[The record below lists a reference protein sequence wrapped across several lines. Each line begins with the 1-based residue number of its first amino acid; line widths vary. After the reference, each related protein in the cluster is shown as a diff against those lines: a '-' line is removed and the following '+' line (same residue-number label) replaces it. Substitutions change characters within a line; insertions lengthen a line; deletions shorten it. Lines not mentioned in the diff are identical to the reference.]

1 MKTKSAWILA
11 LSLVCGLG
19 NAADHMDLPTS
30 VAGGVANRPD
40 AQITDFF
47 SFVAGNK
54 LVLIMN
60 VNPFLDPEVQTY
72 TFPTDVKY
80 RFNLDLNSAV
90 TVGTDVT
97 SKEFGGVIANPAG
110 ISEDLVFQVTF
121 DANNKPKLRVT
132 GPDSARCDLIRLR
145 TRMFTGLRAETFIFA
160 PFVRNNVGSIIL
172 EVPALAVVQRQSK
185 LLLWATTTLDLPGG
199 PFTELGGRALRSQF
213 GPFTGLNA
221 LHPSQ
226 HVAAGFVRPDV
237 VILDTS
243 KHTIFPNGRAL
254 ADDVVDIAA
263 TF

>member
-1 MKTKSAWILA
+1 MTTKAGWMISLCLA
-11 LSLVCGLG
+11 CGIAS
-19 NAADHMDLPTS
+19 AADHMDMPTS
-30 VAGGVANRPD
+30 VGGGVLARPE
-40 AQITDFF
+40 AQITDFY
-47 SFVAGNK
+47 SFIAGTK
-54 LVLIMN
+54 LVLVMN

-72 TFPTDVKY
+72 KFPTDVTYK
-80 RFNLDLNSAV
+80 FNVDLNSAV

-132 GPDSARCDLIRLR
+132 GSDSARCDLIRLR
-145 TRMFTGLRAETFIFA
+145 TRVFTGLRAETFIFA

-172 EVPALAVVQRQSK
+172 EVPAIAVVQRQSK